1 MNTES
6 MDLVFSALAS
16 AARRHMLD
24 RIRDAPGCNL
34 KTVCGDFDFSRV
46 AVMKHLAVL
55 EKAGLIVSKKTGR
68 ERAFYFNP
76 VPIQL
81 IHERWTDEYSAHWA
95 GKLTAFKYRLEQGE
109 GD

>member
-1 MNTES
+1 
-6 MDLVFSALAS
+6 MDLVFAALAS